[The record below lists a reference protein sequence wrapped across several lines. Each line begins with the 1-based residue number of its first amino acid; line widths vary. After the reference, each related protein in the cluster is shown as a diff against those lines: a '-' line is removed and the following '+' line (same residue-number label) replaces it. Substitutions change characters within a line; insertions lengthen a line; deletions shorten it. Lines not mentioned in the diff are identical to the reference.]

1 MLYRWDLTAV
11 TFNKVLLARR
21 DPAVLF
27 PAFRMHREAS
37 FHRSAKRHFAIRLGI
52 VTRSLKSKHVSRP
65 VTWQSPVHPAAGGD
79 NLFPS
84 RLTRCSSSPF
94 VRWIIYGD
102 GCLHCFAYIPR
113 CTRTYA
119 PWAPDAAR
127 APSGVYAI
135 SRYVSAYITTYP
147 ARAKGT
153 LASLDADDIKSTDS
167 QQADAL
173 RRKFRAKFSS

>member
-1 MLYRWDLTAV
+1 MNNIWRWLSALFCVYSD
-11 TFNKVLLARR
+11 AR
-21 DPAVLF
+21 A
-27 PAFRMHREAS
+27 
-37 FHRSAKRHFAIRLGI
+37 
-52 VTRSLKSKHVSRP
+52 
-65 VTWQSPVHPAAGGD
+65 
-79 NLFPS
+79 
-84 RLTRCSSSPF
+84 
-94 VRWIIYGD
+94 
-102 GCLHCFAYIPR
+102 
-113 CTRTYA
+113 RTYT

-147 ARAKGT
+147 ACAKGT

>member
-1 MLYRWDLTAV
+1 MSMGLKSGDFKQSMTL
-11 TFNKVLLARR
+11 RR

-27 PAFRMHREAS
+27 PTFRMYRKFSSICEKTFRDTSWNSDA
-37 FHRSAKRHFAIRLGI
+37 FPQEW
-52 VTRSLKSKHVSRP
+52 TRIAACRMTKSGA
-65 VTWQSPVHPAAGGD
+65 PAAGGD

-102 GCLHCFAYIPR
+102 GCLHCFAYTQ
-113 CTRTYA
+113 TRAHTYT

-147 ARAKGT
+147 ACAKGT

-173 RRKFRAKFSS
+173 RRKFRTKFSS